1 MGGEAIVVCAVARS
15 WPLSVFQTSEMRR
28 EQVSD
33 LIKRPCERLWAH
45 IQMFK
50 PGGEYEAI

>member
-1 MGGEAIVVCAVARS
+1 MGGEAIVVRAVARS

-33 LIKRPCERLWAH
+33 LIESPCERLWAH
-45 IQMFK
+45 IQMFE
-50 PGGEYEAI
+50 PGRGV